1 MALSQLNKTAVK
13 VLSITALIVGGSVF
27 HEQIMAQA
35 GVAGVENVA
44 NVANVAIMPIAQP
57 VTDTGI
63 PFAPARGSAVKVP
76 SAPDAWGGQ
85 RSGAEATLSDRVV
98 NYQIDAT
105 LDPVKHT
112 VDGKQKLTWRNRSKV
127 EVRSVYLHLY
137 MNAFEGNASTFF
149 TEQRHSGRGFRTDV
163 STGEGEWGHIAL
175 RKVSQGGAK
184 VAWSYVHPD
193 NGPETDHTV
202 VRFDLP
208 APVAPGASTV
218 MEIDFLTK
226 LPRVI
231 ARAGYFGSFHLVG
244 QWFPKIG
251 VLELPGE
258 RGATAPRWNVHEHH
272 QESEFYADFG
282 NYDITLRAP
291 KDYVIGATG
300 ELQAPPVEK
309 DGMLTHH
316 YVQGD
321 VHDFAWTADNRSAKP
336 LVDSWTGPGSPK
348 VTLKVIYPPEMKASA
363 TAAMKAAKDSL
374 AYFSNTLG
382 PYPYKTLTVVV
393 PPFNAAEAGGMEY
406 PTFITVEGKTTVEPK
421 TLAQFDIDF
430 VTIHEFG
437 HGYFYGILASNEHE
451 EPMLDE
457 GLNQYWNWR
466 MLRER
471 KQAIYPASPFLKSI
485 GVTASFE
492 GFDADRTAA
501 PREEPADP
509 IGENAYD
516 RLQGIGPAYVRT
528 ATMMHDLEAQ
538 LGKEATERAFKEYYK
553 RWKFRHPSVA
563 DLRETLAEASGQR
576 AVVEAMFAQQVYATA
591 KIDDRVDK
599 FTSEEV
605 LPQRGTRE
613 VKGAWIEESEDVIDK
628 RIADARKAWDKANPK
643 PKAGAG
649 PFPYR
654 TSVVLRRRGAAVPQT
669 VLVKFADGSS
679 ETAVWNN
686 DARWERLTWV
696 RPSRAVSVE
705 LDPQRQHYLDVSK
718 LDDSRTLKR
727 DGSAARRW
735 SADLAA
741 IATLLFSLIANV

>member
-1 MALSQLNKTAVK
+1 MTLTRVSHSAVK
-13 VLSITALIVGGSVF
+13 VLSITALLLAGSVF
-27 HEQIMAQA
+27 HEEIMAQA
-35 GVAGVENVA
+35 NVA
-44 NVANVAIMPIAQP
+44 VTPIAQP

-63 PFAPARGSAVKVP
+63 ALAPARGSAVSVA
-76 SAPDAWGGQ
+76 SLPDAWGGQ

-98 NYQIDAT
+98 HYQIAAT

-112 VDGKQKLTWRNRSKV
+112 VEGKQKLTWRNRSKV

-137 MNAFEGNASTFF
+137 MNAFEGGESTFF
-149 TEQRHSGRGFRTDV
+149 TEQRNSGKGFRTGV
-163 STGEGEWGHIAL
+163 GTKQGEWGHIAL
-175 RKVSQGGAK
+175 RSVTQGGAK

-193 NGPETDHTV
+193 NGPQTDHTV

-208 APVAPGASTV
+208 AAVAPGASTV
-218 MEIDFLTK
+218 MDIDFLTK

-231 ARAGYFGSFHLVG
+231 ARTGYFGSFHLVG

-282 NYDITLRAP
+282 NYDVTLTAP
-291 KDYVIGATG
+291 KAYTIGATG
-300 ELQAPPVEK
+300 VLQAPPVEK
-309 DGMLTHH
+309 NGMLTHH

-336 LVDSWTGPGSPK
+336 LQESWTGPGSPK
-348 VTLKVIYPPEMKASA
+348 VALSVIYPPEMKASA
-363 TAAMKAAKDSL
+363 IAAMKAAKDSL
-374 AYFSNTLG
+374 AYFSRTLG

-406 PTFITVEGKTTVEPK
+406 PTFMTIEGKTRVEPK
-421 TLAQFDIDF
+421 TMAAFDIDF

-457 GLNQYWNWR
+457 GLNEYWDHR
-466 MLRER
+466 MLVER
-471 KQAIYPASPFLKSI
+471 KQDVYPVTPFLKAI
-485 GVTASFE
+485 GITFSAK
-492 GFDADRTAA
+492 GFDGERAGA

-516 RLQGIGPAYVRT
+516 RLQGIGPAYVRS
-528 ATMMHDLEAQ
+528 ATMMRDLEAR
-538 LGKEATERAFKEYYK
+538 LGKDATERAFKEYYK

-563 DLRETLAEASGQR
+563 DLREALADGSGQR
-576 AVVEAMFAQQVYATA
+576 AVVEAVFAQQVYATA

-599 FTSEEV
+599 FSSDEV
-605 LPQRGTRE
+605 LPQRGTRD
-613 VKGAWIEESEDVIDK
+613 VKGTWVEENADAVDK
-628 RIADARKAWDKANPK
+628 RVAALRAAWNKANPNV
-643 PKAGAG
+643 KAGTKAGTRAAAG

-654 TSVVLRRRGAAVPQT
+654 TSVVLRRRGAPVPQT

-679 ETAVWNN
+679 ETVTWNN
-686 DARWERLTWV
+686 EARWQRYTWLK
-696 RPSRAVSVE
+696 PSRAVSVE
-705 LDPQRQHYLDVSK
+705 LDPQRMHYLDVSK
-718 LDDSRTLKR
+718 LDDSRTLKADTR
-727 DGSAARRW
+727 ASRRW

-741 IATLLFSLIANV
+741 IFTLLFSLIANV

>member
-1 MALSQLNKTAVK
+1 MALSRVSKTAVK
-13 VLSITALIVGGSVF
+13 VLSITALLVAGGVF
-27 HEQIMAQA
+27 HARIMAQA
-35 GVAGVENVA
+35 
-44 NVANVAIMPIAQP
+44 NVAITPIAQP
-57 VTDTGI
+57 ATDTGI
-63 PFAPARGSAVKVP
+63 ALAPARASAVTVP
-76 SAPDAWGGQ
+76 SSPQAWGGQ
-85 RSGAEATLSDRVV
+85 RTGAEATLSDRVV
-98 NYQIDAT
+98 NYQIEAT

-112 VDGKQKLTWRNRSKV
+112 VTGKQKLTWRNRSAV

-137 MNAFEGNASTFF
+137 MNAFEGANSTFF
-149 TEQRHSGRGFRTDV
+149 TEGRHRNQGFRSGVGTKD
-163 STGEGEWGHIAL
+163 GEWGHIAL
-175 RKVSQGGAK
+175 RSVTQGGAK

-208 APVAPGASTV
+208 TPVAAGASAV
-218 MEIDFLTK
+218 MDIDFLTK

-231 ARAGYFGSFHLVG
+231 ARTGYFGSFHLVA

-282 NYDITLRAP
+282 NYDVKLTAP

-309 DGMLTHH
+309 NGMRTHH

-321 VHDFAWTADNRSAKP
+321 VHDFAWTADNRSAAP

-348 VTLKVIYPPEMKASA
+348 VALTVIYPPEMKASA
-363 TAAMKAAKDSL
+363 TTALKAAKDSL
-374 AYFSNTLG
+374 TYFSNTLG
-382 PYPYKTLTVVV
+382 PYPYKTLTVVI
-393 PPFNAAEAGGMEY
+393 PPFNADEAGGMEY
-406 PTFITVEGKTTVEPK
+406 PTFFTAVGQRTVEPN
-421 TLAQFDIDF
+421 TLAEFEVRF

-457 GLNQYWNWR
+457 GLNEYWNHR
-466 MLRER
+466 MLRDHNE
-471 KQAIYPASPFLKSI
+471 AIYPSTPFLKKLGI
-485 GVTASFE
+485 APSFK
-492 GFDADRTAA
+492 GFDLDRAGA

-509 IGENAYD
+509 VGENAYD
-516 RLQGIGPAYVRT
+516 RLQGIGPVYVRT
-528 ATMMHDLEAQ
+528 ATLMRDLEER

-553 RWKFRHPSVA
+553 RWKFRHPSIA
-563 DLRETLAEASGQR
+563 DFREVLAEVSGQR
-576 AVVEAMFAQQVYATA
+576 AVVESVFAQQVYATA

-599 FTSEEV
+599 FSSEEV
-605 LPQRGTRE
+605 RPERGTRE
-613 VKGAWIEESEDVIDK
+613 VNGAWVEENQDAVDK
-628 RIADARKAWDKANPK
+628 RVEATREAWDKANPK
-643 PKAGAG
+643 AKAGLG

-654 TSVVLRRRGAAVPQT
+654 TSVIVRRRGAAVPQT

-679 ETAVWNN
+679 ETALWDN
-686 DARWERLTWV
+686 DARWQRFTWV
-696 RPSRAVSVE
+696 KPSKAVSVE
-705 LDPQRQHYLDVSK
+705 LDPKRMHYLDVSK
-718 LDDSRTLKR
+718 LDDSRTLKA

-735 SADLAA
+735 TGDLTAL
-741 IATLLFSLIANV
+741 ISILFSLIANV